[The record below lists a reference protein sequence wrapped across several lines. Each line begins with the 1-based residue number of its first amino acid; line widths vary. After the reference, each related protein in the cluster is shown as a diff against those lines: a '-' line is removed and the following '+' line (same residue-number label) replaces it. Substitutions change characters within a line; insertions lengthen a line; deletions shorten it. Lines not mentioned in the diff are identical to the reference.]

1 MIVLIIILSL
11 ILPSSSFLFAT
22 VQMFFVCMLS
32 VASGK
37 KFITKELN
45 TLLILILLFILLS
58 ILHFIWSGSAD
69 ELVDIVRF
77 MPLLS
82 FILLKPKLEEQ
93 IFTKVFLYV
102 NLINLIAVYL
112 VDNNLMSNFFEHL
125 HARNLENSYGRHSG
139 ILTNVSNLGIYSLL
153 GVLFAIKKLESKT
166 GILDLIILLTS
177 GYLLLLSGSKTGLIL
192 AGAYIAFVG
201 FRMLILMRIN
211 ILSISVILT
220 VGMLIYYWEKVKE
233 TFYVLYKIMTILNGG
248 LAAASSVQ
256 GRFDI
261 WIGYI
266 TLMNERFMYFI
277 FGLPVSVA
285 DLFSTTFDNDVIWL
299 TVRFGLPGLC
309 LFLYFW
315 IKHLKFSRNTL
326 ISSAILLSSSFVG
339 VLVSFQLCLFTL
351 CFLYYLEER
360 SSVDQQKFGTN

>member
-1 MIVLIIILSL
+1 MIALILILSL
-11 ILPSSSFLFAT
+11 TLPSSSFLFAT

-32 VASGK
+32 MASGK
-37 KFITKELN
+37 KFVTKELN

-82 FILLKPKLEEQ
+82 FILLKPKLEEH

-112 VDNNLMSNFFEHL
+112 VDNNLMSNFFEYL
-125 HARNLENSYGRHSG
+125 HARNLEQSYGRHSG

-153 GVLFAIKKLESKT
+153 GVLFAIKKLELKT

-177 GYLLLLSGSKTGLIL
+177 GYLLLLSGSKTGLML

-211 ILSISVILT
+211 VLSISVILT
-220 VGMLIYYWEKVKE
+220 VGTLIYYWEKVKE
-233 TFYVLYKIMTILNGG
+233 TFYVLYKIMTILTGG

-266 TLMNERFMYFI
+266 TLMSERFMYFI
-277 FGLPVSVA
+277 FGLPVSIA
-285 DLFSTTFDNDVIWL
+285 EFFSTTFDNDIIWL
-299 TVRFGLPGLC
+299 VVRFGVLG
-309 LFLYFW
+309 FFMFSYFW
-315 IKHLKFSRNTL
+315 FKHLCRSQNII
-326 ISSAILLSSSFVG
+326 ISLVILVSSFFVG
-339 VLVSFQLCLFTL
+339 MLVSFQLCLFAL
-351 CFLYYLEER
+351 CFLYLLEE
-360 SSVDQQKFGTN
+360 SPTINKLNDGHE